1 MNKIEQKKYIWYDV
15 KLECML
21 PATLIYR
28 VYSEDKKPEL
38 AIDLAKRQMPNSVKY
53 RIPEKRDI
61 KYYVYLAGTSL
72 LKYVLRK

>member
-1 MNKIEQKKYIWYDV
+1 MNKPENKKYIWYDV

-28 VYSEDKKPEL
+28 VYSEDNKPEL

-53 RIPEKRDI
+53 RILEKKDI

-72 LKYVLRK
+72 LKYILRK